1 MTRITGTQTFSLRA
15 QRSCTPLRSGGRG
28 QDARLSIVC
37 LVIVPR

>member
-1 MTRITGTQTFSLRA
+1 MTRITETQTFSLCA